1 LNDYGSFFTH
11 IAVVTS
17 LFHRCCFLFVSLFQI
32 MYLMALDEF
41 MNKGPADGDSSYHA
55 IAGIHGAGGSYNG
68 QSAPSAG

>member
-1 LNDYGSFFTH
+1 
-11 IAVVTS
+11 
-17 LFHRCCFLFVSLFQI
+17 
-32 MYLMALDEF
+32 MYLLALDEF